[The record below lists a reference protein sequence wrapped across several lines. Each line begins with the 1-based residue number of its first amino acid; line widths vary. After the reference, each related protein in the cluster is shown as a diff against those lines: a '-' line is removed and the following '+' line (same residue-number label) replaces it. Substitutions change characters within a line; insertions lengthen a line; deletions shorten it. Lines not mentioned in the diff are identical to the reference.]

1 MIALILVLLAIAAA
15 IAWNVVPIL
24 RAKVKGWS
32 TVLETALGGVLYGAG
47 VVGDA
52 IQEAQRLGYIPSQW
66 LGYVPYV
73 LMAYLLVKRLQ
84 TNTPV
89 GKK

>member
-66 LGYVPYV
+66 LGYVPYI
-73 LMAYLLVKRLQ
+73 LMAYLLLKRLQ